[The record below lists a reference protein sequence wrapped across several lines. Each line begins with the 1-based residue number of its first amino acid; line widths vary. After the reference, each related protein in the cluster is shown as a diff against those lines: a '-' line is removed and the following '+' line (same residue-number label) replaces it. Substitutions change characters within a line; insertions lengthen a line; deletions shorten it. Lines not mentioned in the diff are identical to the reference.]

1 MKKNL
6 TLLFLVFSAKL
17 FAQTYPITSITIS
30 LPANPDAVIASW
42 GTGPSLLTIVATAK
56 LENGRIDG
64 RVQESKL
71 LITIKKGGSKI
82 CGAYTS
88 NSAPVSN
95 FNTVTKVWSGNNAV
109 SLLGQDC
116 TLPPGDYELCAQF
129 FGYSNGKTSPFSEE
143 KTKTFTIRGNEQQQ
157 IYQPPQPITPAN
169 GTALSETDIKK
180 PITFRWTPVIPKPKE
195 APTYKL
201 RVWQLMEG
209 QNGAQAIKQP
219 PILGND
225 VGSLTQTVISNL
237 ITGPCKPPYLCD
249 FVWNVQALNRDGKPI
264 GDNNGTSETFSFKF
278 QQETERVS
286 PPTLV
291 FPSKGET
298 ISGEPKFSWLP
309 PMPKPPELI
318 IYKIK
323 IVEIKGDESPD
334 EALRTNKP
342 HFEKDS
348 LQEIYFQYPL
358 SAPNFDA
365 KKKYAWNVQALN
377 RKAKPI
383 GGNNGTSKPE
393 TFTTDNTIMLGG
405 ANASF
410 VVDSIYCV
418 GAWQN
423 GQFKYRIKATYK
435 NLASSLD
442 NILINDA
449 QILPPGIWPGNPGGA
464 GLNRFNNIRQ
474 KSGTYNGALDI
485 IPGIVDASAGTIAVL
500 LPVGGPFVPL
510 ITPGSQQTVEFDYI
524 GSGTGPVTFT
534 FYGLVEDSKK
544 AQANRNARNE
554 DLQIN
559 EWPQCPCTYCTEDMI
574 KFNGPTQFTD
584 NTTFLTVSQNVSVSV
599 PVKQFKAE
607 IIAFSIRPQNNND
620 QCLVCNKKDAN
631 WGNFTSGTLA
641 ATFPGM
647 VNGAFP
653 SLPCCG
659 GNSHHTIGWWIN
671 TPPPSI
677 VNINNKN
684 LKLNISLPPRST
696 LSCCPYIVNFCVRY
710 TFTDAECRSC
720 SVIKCY
726 SYTLQP
732 PSGGGPAN
740 TLDLALPTEE
750 VQLK

>member
-1 MKKNL
+1 MKKFF
-6 TLLFLVFSAKL
+6 TLLFLVLSAKL

-30 LPANPDAVIASW
+30 LPANPDAIIASW
-42 GTGPSLLTIVATAK
+42 GTGPSLLTIVATTK
-56 LENGRIDG
+56 LENGRVDG

-71 LITIKKGGSKI
+71 LIIVKKGGSKI
-82 CGAYTS
+82 CGAYTN
-88 NSAPVSN
+88 NSAPASN

-129 FGYSNGKTSPFSEE
+129 FGYNNGKTIPFSEE
-143 KTKTFTIRGNEQQQ
+143 KCKSFTIRGNEQQV
-157 IYQPPQPITPAN
+157 YQAPQAIAPVNEYEISGA
-169 GTALSETDIKK
+169 DIKK
-180 PITFRWTPVIPKPKE
+180 PITFRWTPVIPR
-195 APTYKL
+195 PTDVVTYQL
-201 RVWQLMEG
+201 RVWQLMQG
-209 QNGAQAIKQP
+209 QNGAQAMKANP
-219 PILGND
+219 PIVTKD
-225 VGSLTQTVISNL
+225 VNNLTQALVSNL

-249 FVWNVQALNRDGKPI
+249 FVWNVQALNREGKPI
-264 GDNNGTSETFSFKF
+264 GTNNGTSETFSFKF
-278 QQETERVS
+278 SQETEQVT

-309 PMPKPPELI
+309 PMPTPPESIL
-318 IYKIK
+318 YKIK
-323 IVEIKGDESPD
+323 IVEIKGDQSPE
-334 EALRTNKP
+334 EALRSNKP

-348 LQEIYFQYPL
+348 LRVLSFQYPS
-358 SAPNFDA
+358 SAPPFGA
-365 KKKYAWNVQALN
+365 QKYAWNIQALN
-377 RKAKPI
+377 RDGKPI
-383 GGNNGTSKPE
+383 GPDNGISKPE
-393 TFTTDNTIMLGG
+393 TFTTDNTKMLGG
-405 ANASF
+405 ANADF
-410 VVDSIYCV
+410 VLDSIYCV
-418 GAWQN
+418 GVAPN
-423 GQFKYRIKATYK
+423 GKFKYHIKATYK

-474 KSGTYNGALDI
+474 KSGTYNGALNI
-485 IPGIVDASAGTIAVL
+485 IPGIVDASAGTIAGL
-500 LPVGGPFVPL
+500 LPVGGPFVSS
-510 ITPGSQQTVEFDYI
+510 IAPGSQQTVEFDYI
-524 GSGTGPVTFT
+524 GSGTGAVTFT

-554 DLQIN
+554 DLQVN
-559 EWPQCPCTYCTEDMI
+559 KWPQCPCTYCTEDMI

-641 ATFPGM
+641 STFPGM

-671 TPPPSI
+671 TPPPYS
-677 VNINNKN
+677 VNITNKN

-720 SVIKCY
+720 SIIKCY